1 MPHYDEECKEKLIR
15 EMMSSSGRSIPEI
28 HGNTGISEAT
38 LYGWRR
44 KYGGDG
50 PESEET
56 RQSNPKN
63 WKGEEKPTV
72 VIETEGLNKQELSEN
87 DVVFTNPPDYF

>member
-28 HGNTGISEAT
+28 HGNTGISEAM

-87 DVVFTNPPDYF
+87 DVVITNPPDYF